1 MNNLQRIEIN
11 GCFISP
17 FRSLND
23 AYLHND
29 VMEMVVRVLC
39 ANIGLSGNMIG
50 LLTIARPHYTPSA

>member
-17 FRSLND
+17 FRSSHD

-29 VMEMVVRVLC
+29 MMEMVVTVLC
-39 ANIGLSGNMIG
+39 ANIGLSDNIIG
-50 LLTIARPHYTPSA
+50 LLTNG